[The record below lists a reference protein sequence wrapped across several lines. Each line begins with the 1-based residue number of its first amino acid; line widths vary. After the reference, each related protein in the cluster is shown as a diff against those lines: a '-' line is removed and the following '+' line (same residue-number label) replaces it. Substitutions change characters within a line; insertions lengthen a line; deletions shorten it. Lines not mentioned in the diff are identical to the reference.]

1 MSDLKTL
8 VPPLE
13 LCQQIPQGSF
23 DDSALVWQCTMF
35 LSSMPPKH
43 VWEVKPRSE
52 CFGHEDAP
60 APTLE
65 EIMDEL
71 VCRTNEPCVQWN
83 GGWYVSGDRL
93 NGKGRPEA
101 HNPVSSV
108 TAALRLWLKV
118 EGIE

>member
-1 MSDLKTL
+1 MTKSNLERL
-8 VPPLE
+8 VPGRE
-13 LCQQIPQGSF
+13 LCEKIPPNEFDGSVLAWLYHIPT
-23 DDSALVWQCTMF
+23 SQYIVA
-35 LSSMPPKH
+35 
-43 VWEVKPRSE
+43 PRSINRPD
-52 CFGHEDAP
+52 GIILTAP